1 MRPVNLIPPEE
12 RRDGSAQLRGGPL
25 AYIVVGALAILLIG
39 VVLLV
44 DTGNQVSAEKEEIT
58 RLQSEIAATQAKADR
73 LAAYTAL
80 ADLHDRRVATVT
92 SLATSRFDWERVMRE
107 LSLILPDDI
116 WLTNLTGTVR
126 PDVAVE
132 GAASIS
138 LRDSAPG
145 PALELLGCA
154 RSQDAVAGF
163 ISELKEIDG
172 VTRVAVQSSKLGDNS
187 EGSGESEATSTA
199 GNCQTRDFIAQFEI
213 VAAFDAAP
221 SATEATTE

>member
-1 MRPVNLIPPEE
+1 MRPVNLIPPED
-12 RRDGSAQLRGGPL
+12 RRDGSGQMRGGPL

-44 DTGNQVSAEKEEIT
+44 DTGNKVSAEKEEIT
-58 RLQSEIAATQAKADR
+58 RLQSEITFTQAKAQR
-73 LAAYTAL
+73 LAAYTSL
-80 ADLHDRRVATVT
+80 AELHDRRVATVT
-92 SLATSRFDWERVMRE
+92 GLATSRFDWERVIRE

-116 WLTNLTGTVR
+116 WLTNLTGTAQ
-126 PDVAVE
+126 PGIAVE

-145 PALELLGCA
+145 PALELLGCG

-172 VTRVAVQSSKLGDNS
+172 ITRVAIQSSKLGEDN
-187 EGSGESEATSTA
+187 EGGGESESSTNV
-199 GNCQTRDFIAQFEI
+199 GDCQTRDFIAQFEI
-213 VAAFDAAP
+213 VAAFDAVPTAEGV
-221 SATEATTE
+221 TE

>member
-12 RRDGSAQLRGGPL
+12 RRDGSGQMRGGPL

-44 DTGNQVSAEKEEIT
+44 DTGNKVSAEKEEVT
-58 RLQSEIAATQAKADR
+58 RLQSEITFTQAKAQR
-73 LAAYTAL
+73 LTAYTSL
-80 ADLHDRRVATVT
+80 AELHDRRVATVT
-92 SLATSRFDWERVMRE
+92 SLATSRFDWERVIRE

-116 WLTNLTGTVR
+116 WLTNLTGTAR
-126 PDVAVE
+126 PGIAVE

-145 PALELLGCA
+145 PALELLGCG

-172 VTRVAVQSSKLGDNS
+172 VTRVAIQSSKLGEDN
-187 EGSGESEATSTA
+187 EGGEESESSTNV
-199 GNCQTRDFIAQFEI
+199 GDCQTRNFIAQFEI
-213 VAAFDAAP
+213 VAAFDAVP
-221 SATEATTE
+221 ATEGVTE